1 MIMSQGP
8 QYAESLQDFDL
19 TAPRMR
25 RTNSGSSLRSDNV
38 LTRPTYLNETTTTT
52 TTETHNVKESVN
64 TTTLDEKDHHKQN
77 EIITSDELDEAFDK

>member
-1 MIMSQGP
+1 MIPQVP

-25 RTNSGSSLRSDNV
+25 RTSSGSSLRSDNV

-52 TTETHNVKESVN
+52 TTTETRNVEECA
-64 TTTLDEKDHHKQN
+64 TTTTVDERDNHKQN